1 MKDVQE
7 TRISST
13 TFSCIMVR
21 YEKGCSHTMAK
32 ETRKTKDGRYVLR
45 PGEYERKEKKGFDYV
60 WRDKY
65 GHQHKIGALTLQELR
80 QRERE
85 IQRDELDGLHTSRQR
100 NTLNDFYDLWKTQ
113 KRGLKQNTYSN
124 YVWMYETFVSQ
135 TLGKKRIMDIKESD
149 VVAFYNDLYD
159 KGIAVNTLDNIQT
172 VLHQVFHVA
181 VKDDAIRRNVS
192 DGALRELKSANPR
205 EKKKA
210 LTPEELERFR
220 EVIADSVW
228 YPVFTVMS
236 WTGMRVGEVA
246 GLTWDDI
253 DYKSGIIH
261 VQRTLVYYKDQ
272 ESGKME
278 RRLNTTKT
286 PASFRELPLN
296 EHIIKALQY
305 QKEKC
310 LPCTAEIDGVSGFVF
325 STRFKDTQ
333 SQQTLNRAI
342 KRIVH
347 DANSEK
353 DAAVLLPDFSCHT
366 LRHTY
371 ATNLARAGVNQAI
384 TMYLMGHTDIS
395 TTVEVYTDV
404 QKDMAARGDEQL
416 RAWLSGKSTAETD
429 SQRHEYDE
437 LRNMASEI
445 IRVANVAREELQETG
460 VVKAHHVEQ
469 MAKLGITMDDLK

>member
-1 MKDVQE
+1 
-7 TRISST
+7 
-13 TFSCIMVR
+13 
-21 YEKGCSHTMAK
+21 MAK
-32 ETRKTKDGRYVLR
+32 ETRKTRDGRYVLR
-45 PGEYERKEKKGFDYV
+45 AGEYERKDKKGFDYI

-80 QRERE
+80 QREKE
-85 IQRDELDGLHTSRQR
+85 VERDKLDGLHTSRKR
-100 NTLNDFYDLWKTQ
+100 TTVNDFYDVWKANKT
-113 KRGLKQNTYSN
+113 GLKQNTYSN

-135 TLGKKRIMDIKESD
+135 TLGKRRIAEVKESD
-149 VVAFYNDLYD
+149 IAAFYKDLFE

-172 VLHQVFHVA
+172 VLHQVFHTA
-181 VKDDAIRRNVS
+181 FKDDAIRRNVT
-192 DGALRELKSANPR
+192 DDALKELKRANPT

-210 LTPEELERFR
+210 LTPEELNRFR
-220 EVIADSVW
+220 DVIADSVW

-253 DYKSGIIH
+253 DYKENIIH
-261 VQRTLVYYKDQ
+261 VKRTLVYYKDQ
-272 ESGKME
+272 DSGKME

-310 LPCTAEIDGVSGFVF
+310 LPCTASVDGVSGFIF

-342 KRIVH
+342 KRIVK

-353 DAAVLLPDFSCHT
+353 DASVLLPDFSCHT

-384 TMYLMGHTDIS
+384 AMYLMGHTDIS

-404 QKDMAARGDEQL
+404 QKDMAAKGDVQL
-416 RAWLSGKSTAETD
+416 RAWLSGKSVAETA
-429 SQRHEYDE
+429 SQRSEYDE

-445 IRVANVAREELQETG
+445 VRVTKRARDDIQKHGAVRAEHARKLAE
-460 VVKAHHVEQ
+460 
-469 MAKLGITMDDLK
+469 LGISFDEL